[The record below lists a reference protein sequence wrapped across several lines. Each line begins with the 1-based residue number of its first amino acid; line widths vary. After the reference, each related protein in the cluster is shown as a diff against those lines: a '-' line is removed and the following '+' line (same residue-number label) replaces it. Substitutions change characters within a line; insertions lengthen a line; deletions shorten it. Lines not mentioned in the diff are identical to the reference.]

1 MAESSIISDQ
11 KVEALEK
18 KGMDRVT
25 KVYVWD
31 MDETLILLK
40 SLLNGTYAQA
50 FNGLKDVQK
59 GMEIGRM
66 WEKHI
71 LQICDD
77 LFFYEQIENYN
88 KPFLDAMSQYDD
100 GLDLS
105 NYDFNQDGF
114 GPPSE
119 DVNKRKLAYRHR
131 TIANKYK
138 QGLHNILDQEM
149 INVWEELYNLTD
161 EYTDRWL
168 SSGIW
173 ILYLLSPMTLYSHV
187 FITLLLILSSVTNLA
202 RAFLEQCSG
211 RKEDPTHGLASP
223 DGIINHTDVKFEPIN
238 VLVTSGSL
246 IPSLVKCLLFRLDN
260 SIAHENVYSSWEVGK
275 PQCFQWIKERFD
287 GPNVHFCVIGD
298 GWEECE
304 GAQAMRWPF
313 VKIAMHPGGDH
324 RFPGLTLRTL
334 GYYFAVVYGDPDT
347 ENNEDES

>member
-1 MAESSIISDQ
+1 MAESSVISDQ
-11 KVEALEK
+11 KVETLAK

-31 MDETLILLK
+31 LDETLILLK

-77 LFFYEQIENYN
+77 LFFYEQIENHN

-114 GPPSE
+114 SPPSD

-168 SSGIW
+168 SS
-173 ILYLLSPMTLYSHV
+173 
-187 FITLLLILSSVTNLA
+187 A

-211 RKEDPTHGLASP
+211 RKEDPAHCLASP
-223 DGIINHTDVKFEPIN
+223 DGIINHTDAKFEPIN

-313 VKIAMHPGGDH
+313 VKIGMHPGGDH

-347 ENNEDES
+347 ENKEDES